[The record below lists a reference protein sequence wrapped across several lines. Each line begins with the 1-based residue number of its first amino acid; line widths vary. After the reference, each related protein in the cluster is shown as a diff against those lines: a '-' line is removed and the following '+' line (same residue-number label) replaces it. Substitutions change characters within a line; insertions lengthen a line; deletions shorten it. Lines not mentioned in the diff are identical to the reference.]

1 MFERF
6 TKDARQIV
14 VRARQE
20 ADELRHPLVGTEHL
34 LLAMLA
40 GSGTATDVLRDAGV
54 ELPAARAELARLVE
68 STPPLMDE
76 EDAEA
81 LRSVGID
88 VDAVLARILE
98 SFGPDAL
105 VPPAQARRGWFGRHR
120 RAGGRFAPRSKKV
133 LELSLREA
141 IRLKQNEIGSG
152 HILLGL
158 LREGNGL
165 GAKILAEAGVDFA
178 QLRDRTEER
187 LLRRA
192 A

>member
-6 TKDARQIV
+6 STDARQIV

-20 ADELRHPLVGTEHL
+20 ADELRHPMIGTEHL
-34 LLAMLA
+34 LLAMLS
-40 GSGTATDVLRDAGV
+40 GQGTALAVLRDAGI
-54 ELPAARAELARLVE
+54 EREAARAELLRQVE
-68 STPPLMDE
+68 SGPQLMDAQ
-76 EDAEA
+76 DAEA

-88 VDAVLARILE
+88 VDAVLARMLE

-105 VPPAQARRGWFGRHR
+105 VPPATTRRGWFGRR
-120 RAGGRFAPRSKKV
+120 RRTGGRFAPRSKKV

-141 IRLKQNEIGSG
+141 MRLHQNEIDSG

-165 GAKILAEAGVDFA
+165 GAKILAEAGVDFD
-178 QLRDRTEER
+178 QLRARTEER
-187 LLRRA
+187 LRRA

>member
-6 TKDARQIV
+6 SNEARQVV

-20 ADELRHPLVGTEHL
+20 ADELRHPMIGTEHL

-40 GSGTATDVLRDAGV
+40 EPGTAKDVLRDAG
-54 ELPAARAELARLVE
+54 LELAAVRADLLRHVKAA
-68 STPPLMDE
+68 PPLMDAQ
-76 EDAEA
+76 DAEA

-105 VPPAQARRGWFGRHR
+105 VPPATTKRGWFGRR
-120 RAGGRFAPRSKKV
+120 GRVGGRFAPRSKKV
-133 LELSLREA
+133 LELSLRETL
-141 IRLKQNEIGSG
+141 RLDNSEINSG

-165 GAKILAEAGVDFA
+165 GATILAEAGVDFA
-178 QLRDRTEER
+178 QLRTRTEER
-187 LLRRA
+187 LRRA